1 MKLFGR
7 NMRYCP
13 EETAAARRRAIE
25 SGDRPRDAAKRRAY
39 IVTTEDDLFEK
50 YRFTFGIFSVIRMH
64 LVLSLEYLF
73 RRLKRRFSKRISH
86 PPETC
91 RQPDQK
97 E

>member
-13 EETAAARRRAIE
+13 EETAAVRRRLIE
-25 SGDRPRDAAKRRAY
+25 SGASPRDAAKRRAY
-39 IVTTEDDLFEK
+39 IVTTEYDRFEM
-50 YRFTFGIFSVIRMH
+50 YRFTFGVFSVIRMH

-73 RRLKRRFSKRISH
+73 RRLKGRFSKRIPH